1 MLAQAGGDAPAP
13 DNSVGLIRLAAVAA
27 AFIFVLTFVLAVF
40 GQRGRSAISP
50 QREVAL
56 AAGYIDRQTVF
67 ENPLV
72 SPVMWLLLTVAH
84 RLPAPWLKQRV
95 QQRLVAAGSPNFYT
109 SEEFL
114 AVCMLWGVVAGILL
128 ALGNLLLS
136 DQPSVLGMLATPVV
150 GFGLG
155 FGVYLYYLH
164 GEANKRVALISKRI
178 PYTLDLVA
186 LSMGA
191 GATFTEAV
199 RTVVHEDPAHP
210 FNVELNTVLA
220 EVELGTTRAQALRN
234 MANRIPLET
243 LRSIMASIIQAEGL
257 GTPLSDVLKG
267 QANLLRLQRSVRAE
281 KLAAQ
286 ASVRIL
292 VPSMLILMSVVLAVF
307 APFIIKAFKGELF
320 S

>member
-1 MLAQAGGDAPAP
+1 MLAQAGGEAPAT
-13 DNSVGLIRLAAVAA
+13 DTTAWLIRLAAVAA

-40 GQRGRSAISP
+40 GQRGRSEISP

-56 AAGYIDRQTVF
+56 AAGHADRQTVF

-72 SPVMWLLLTVAH
+72 SPIMWLFLRLAH
-84 RLPAPWLKQRV
+84 RLSAPWLKQRV
-95 QQRLVAAGSPNFYT
+95 QERLVAAGSPNFYT
-109 SEEFL
+109 AEEFL
-114 AVCMLWGVVAGILL
+114 AVSMLWGVVTAVLL

-136 DQPSVLGMLATPVV
+136 DQPSILGMLATPVV

-155 FGVYLYYLH
+155 FGAYVYHLH

-178 PYTLDLVA
+178 PFTLDLVA

-234 MANRIPLET
+234 LANRIPLES

-307 APFIIKAFKGELF
+307 APFIIKAFKGDLF
-320 S
+320 R

>member
-1 MLAQAGGDAPAP
+1 MLALAGGDAPAG
-13 DNSVGLIRLAAVAA
+13 DDTVGLIRLAAVAA
-27 AFIFVLTFVLAVF
+27 VFVFVLTFVLAVF
-40 GQRGRSAISP
+40 GQRGRSEISP

-56 AAGYIDRQTVF
+56 AAGHLDRQTVF

-72 SPVMWLLLTVAH
+72 SPIMWLLLTVAQ

-95 QQRLVAAGSPNFYT
+95 QERLVAAGSPNFYT
-109 SEEFL
+109 CEEFL
-114 AVCMLWGVVAGILL
+114 AVSMLWGVVTGLVL
-128 ALGNLLLS
+128 ALGNLMLS
-136 DQPSVLGMLATPVV
+136 DQPSLLGLLATPMV
-150 GFGLG
+150 GFGIG
-155 FGVYLYYLH
+155 FGGYMYHLH
-164 GEANKRVALISKRI
+164 SEANDRVHLISKRI

-186 LSMGA
+186 LSMSA

-199 RTVVHEDPAHP
+199 RTVVHEDSAHP

-234 MANRIPLET
+234 LANRVPLES
-243 LRSIMASIIQAEGL
+243 LRSIVASIIQAEGL

-307 APFIIKAFKGELF
+307 APFIIKALKGKLF